1 MNLTL
6 TERPRGLPLILISLP
21 RVEELSGYTAPA
33 RPTADKK
40 IVIDFREYFELITL
54 KKRG

>member
-1 MNLTL
+1 MYLTL
-6 TERPRGLPLILISLP
+6 TERPRGLLLILISLP

-33 RPTADKK
+33 RPTANKK